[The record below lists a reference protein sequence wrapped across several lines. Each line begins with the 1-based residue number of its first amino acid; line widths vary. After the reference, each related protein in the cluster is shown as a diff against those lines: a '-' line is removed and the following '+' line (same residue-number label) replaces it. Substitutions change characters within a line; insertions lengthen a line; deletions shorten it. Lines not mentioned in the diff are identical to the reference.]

1 MGELF
6 SSFLSSGY
14 FISWLGPCGVSDWTE
29 RILWVFW
36 RGLSFYRE
44 CQETV
49 HQMLPVART
58 ALNNMWEKITLLRF
72 VTAAESAERQRT
84 RNWRFLFFYLLLW
97 SESIWFLY
105 LFTIIIIFSIY
116 FLDFVVNISIF
127 ILWSNAAQSLG
138 YLNSAP
144 CATSVPLH
152 PEVPRIQTDIPVVW
166 YQPDLWGSDVKT
178 WLFSS
183 IYLNLSVAFTSY
195 WPGQK
200 EQLCLYVSGGRNL
213 TEGFLMEGRGPGGGG
228 QAEEEGAF

>member
-58 ALNNMWEKITLLRF
+58 ALNNMWEKITLCYCCRVCRKTKNEKLTIF
-72 VTAAESAERQRT
+72 I
-84 RNWRFLFFYLLLW
+84 FYLLLR
-97 SESIWFLY
+97 SESIWLLF

-116 FLDFVVNISIF
+116 ILDFGVNIFIF
-127 ILWSNAAQSLG
+127 MLWSNAAQSLG

-144 CATSVPLH
+144 CATSGSLH
-152 PEVPRIQTDIPVVW
+152 PEVPRLETDIPMVW

-195 WPGQK
+195 RPGQK

-213 TEGFLMEGRGPGGGG
+213 TEGFLMGGVGG
-228 QAEEEGAF
+228 QEEERGGVS